1 MHYVLGDDVYLKK
14 TDLERNELIYK
25 LYFQYKLTLTQI
37 SHQINLSISQISR
50 VLSKSPNY
58 VQEKNKRK
66 EENRKKHLE
75 QTKEIIKNKRLQK
88 QIEEKQILDILH
100 NQASFELSYTHPM
113 SKSAIRKH
121 CSSAYNYN
129 HNKKR
134 FELKDD
140 VAYSNDMPK
149 IIKY

>member
-1 MHYVLGDDVYLKK
+1 MKK

-25 LYFQYKLTLTQI
+25 LYFQDKLTLTQI

-58 VQEKNKRK
+58 VQEKNKR
-66 EENRKKHLE
+66 
-75 QTKEIIKNKRLQK
+75 LQK

-100 NQASFELSYTHPM
+100 NQASFELSYIHPM
-113 SKSAIRKH
+113 SKYAIRKN

-129 HNKKR
+129 QNKKR

>member
-1 MHYVLGDDVYLKK
+1 MKK

-25 LYFQYKLTLTQI
+25 LYFQDKLTLTQI

-66 EENRKKHLE
+66 EENREKHIE

-100 NQASFELSYTHPM
+100 NQASFELSYIHPM
-113 SKSAIRKH
+113 SKYAIRKN

-129 HNKKR
+129 QNKKR

>member
-1 MHYVLGDDVYLKK
+1 MKK

-66 EENRKKHLE
+66 EENREKHIE

-100 NQASFELSYTHPM
+100 NQASFELSYIHPM
-113 SKSAIRKH
+113 SKYAIRKN

-129 HNKKR
+129 QKKKR

>member
-1 MHYVLGDDVYLKK
+1 MKK

-25 LYFQYKLTLTQI
+25 LYFQDKLTLTQI

-50 VLSKSPNY
+50 ILSEFPNY
-58 VQEKNKRK
+58 MQEKN
-66 EENRKKHLE
+66 ERKKENCEKHIE

-113 SKSAIRKH
+113 SKSVIRKN

-129 HNKKR
+129 QDKKR

>member
-1 MHYVLGDDVYLKK
+1 MKK

-25 LYFQYKLTLTQI
+25 LYFQDKLTLTQI

-58 VQEKNKRK
+58 LQEKNKRK
-66 EENRKKHLE
+66 EENRKKHIE

-100 NQASFELSYTHPM
+100 NQASFELSYT
-113 SKSAIRKH
+113 SAIRKN

-129 HNKKR
+129 QNKKR

>member
-1 MHYVLGDDVYLKK
+1 MKK
-14 TDLERNELIYK
+14 
-25 LYFQYKLTLTQI
+25 
-37 SHQINLSISQISR
+37 
-50 VLSKSPNY
+50 
-58 VQEKNKRK
+58 KNKRK
-66 EENRKKHLE
+66 EENHKKHIE

-100 NQASFELSYTHPM
+100 NQASFELSYIHPM
-113 SKSAIRKH
+113 SKYAIRKH

>member
-1 MHYVLGDDVYLKK
+1 MKK

-66 EENRKKHLE
+66 EENREKHIE

-100 NQASFELSYTHPM
+100 NQASFELSYIHPM
-113 SKSAIRKH
+113 SKYAIRKN

-129 HNKKR
+129 QNKKR

>member
-1 MHYVLGDDVYLKK
+1 MKK

-25 LYFQYKLTLTQI
+25 LYFQDKLTLTQI

-50 VLSKSPNY
+50 ILSKFPNY
-58 VQEKNKRK
+58 MQEKNERK
-66 EENRKKHLE
+66 EKNREKHIE

-113 SKSAIRKH
+113 SKSTIRKN

-129 HNKKR
+129 QNKKR

>member
-25 LYFQYKLTLTQI
+25 LYFQDKLTLTQI

-50 VLSKSPNY
+50 ILSKIPNY
-58 VQEKNKRK
+58 MQEKNKRK
-66 EENRKKHLE
+66 EENREKHIE

-100 NQASFELSYTHPM
+100 NQASFELSYIHPM
-113 SKSAIRKH
+113 SKSAIRKN

-129 HNKKR
+129 QNKKR

>member
-25 LYFQYKLTLTQI
+25 LYFQDKLTLTQI

-50 VLSKSPNY
+50 ILSKFPNY
-58 VQEKNKRK
+58 MQEKNERK
-66 EENRKKHLE
+66 EKNREKHIE

-113 SKSAIRKH
+113 SKSVIRKN

>member
-25 LYFQYKLTLTQI
+25 LYFQDKLTLTQI

-66 EENRKKHLE
+66 EENRKKHIE

-100 NQASFELSYTHPM
+100 NQASFELSYIHSM
-113 SKSAIRKH
+113 SKYAIRKN

-129 HNKKR
+129 QNKKR

>member
-25 LYFQYKLTLTQI
+25 LYFQDKLTLTQI

-50 VLSKSPNY
+50 ILSKFPNY
-58 VQEKNKRK
+58 MQEKNERK
-66 EENRKKHLE
+66 EKNLEKHIE

-100 NQASFELSYTHPM
+100 NQASFELSYIHPM
-113 SKSAIRKH
+113 SKYAIRKN

>member
-25 LYFQYKLTLTQI
+25 LYFQDKLTLTQI

-66 EENRKKHLE
+66 EENREKHIE

-100 NQASFELSYTHPM
+100 NQASFELSYIHPM
-113 SKSAIRKH
+113 SKYAIRKN

-129 HNKKR
+129 QNKKR

>member
-1 MHYVLGDDVYLKK
+1 MKK

-25 LYFQYKLTLTQI
+25 LYFQDKLTLTQI

-66 EENRKKHLE
+66 EENRKKHIE

-100 NQASFELSYTHPM
+100 NQPSIGKSYIHPM
-113 SKSAIRKH
+113 TKYTIRKN

-129 HNKKR
+129 QNKKR

>member
-66 EENRKKHLE
+66 EENREKHIE

-100 NQASFELSYTHPM
+100 NQASFELSYIHPM
-113 SKSAIRKH
+113 SKYAIRKN

-129 HNKKR
+129 QNKKR